1 MHLRLD
7 TVLALT
13 ALCAAPAAAD
23 PFIFSTGDPD
33 GKIATASRPSSAGTF
48 EIETGDDFFL
58 TSETVIN
65 SATFVGLLTG
75 GATLADIGEVRV
87 EVYRVFPKDSD
98 VGRTSGPPTF
108 STPQVPTR
116 VNSPSD
122 VEFDDR
128 DTSPPPGNLS
138 FTPSDL
144 GSFSVLNSVQPGGI
158 HPKPGQTTGGNGPTA
173 GEEVQFNVTF
183 TTPFDLPP
191 DHYFFVPQVEVTDP
205 SGNFLWLSAPRPI
218 VPPGTP
224 FPMGVTDLQAWTRD
238 QFLDPDWLRV
248 GTDIVGPPPT
258 GGPAPTFNMTFSLT
272 GETVPEPASYILL
285 GSALLALAA
294 ARRKKLR
301 KV

>member
-1 MHLRLD
+1 MI
-7 TVLALT
+7 VIPAL
-13 ALCAAPAAAD
+13 LPATCRSH
-23 PFIFSTGDPD
+23 PQ
-33 GKIATASRPSSAGTF
+33 
-48 EIETGDDFFL
+48 
-58 TSETVIN
+58 
-65 SATFVGLLTG
+65 
-75 GATLADIGEVRV
+75 TLAAFRC
-87 EVYRVFPKDSD
+87 
-98 VGRTSGPPTF
+98 
-108 STPQVPTR
+108 ST
-116 VNSPSD
+116 
-122 VEFDDR
+122 
-128 DTSPPPGNLS
+128 
-138 FTPSDL
+138 
-144 GSFSVLNSVQPGGI
+144 VQPGGI
-158 HPKPGQTTGGNGPTA
+158 HPKPGQTTGGNGPTT

-224 FPMGVTDLQAWTRD
+224 FPMGVTDPQAWTRD

-248 GTDIVGPPPT
+248 GTDIVGPPLT